1 MAGRA
6 AVILLAFLA
15 ALTEGTCPAPQ
26 LPVDGNYHIGGYGK
40 GVSRLPYQ
48 RGDVVT
54 LVCNTGFIGS
64 IDAVCQSD
72 DTWSTL
78 SPNCQRISCPHPS
91 PLTNGGY
98 PRTDSDY
105 QDTIRYQC
113 DAGFFMVGH
122 PSNILT
128 VRCLAD
134 RTWSQRKPTCQQ
146 IHCAD
151 PGPPFYGQY
160 IRTGL
165 DLGDII
171 RYRCNR
177 GYEMQN
183 IPSDTLVVACTG
195 TGRWSRPR
203 PTCQRISCPHPSP
216 LTNGVYPRRDS
227 NFLYLDVLRYQ
238 CNIGYFMVG
247 HPSGFLAVQCLANRT
262 WSHPKPTCQ
271 QIHCADPGPPFYG
284 QYIRTG
290 LDLGDI
296 IRYRC
301 NRGYEMPNI
310 PSGTLTV
317 ACTGTGRWSRLK
329 PTCQPR
335 AQPPA
340 GGGSNSTD
348 EASLSLHFSI
358 LLGIVIGIVI
368 MAVPLLW
375 ACRRQWRKTVP
386 KEHGESGETEQQVV
400 QMPTLMDNEAY
411 GSANG
416 SNAEEDTGYECVA

>member
-271 QIHCADPGPPFYG
+271 QQRTAPLPSPSSSHSNAPPSSSSTANVTTSPVTSLP
-284 QYIRTG
+284 ISPVTSSVTS
-290 LDLGDI
+290 L
-296 IRYRC
+296 
-301 NRGYEMPNI
+301 
-310 PSGTLTV
+310 
-317 ACTGTGRWSRLK
+317 
-329 PTCQPR
+329 PTSPATSTTTNTAR